1 MTMNTRGEA
10 ARRWT
15 NPAGEHAQFQVHA
28 ELGIERISA
37 RFLRQQFPA
46 HSHPAYL
53 IGLTVEG
60 AEEFVQA
67 ATRGVSRPG
76 QVRLIDPGVIH
87 AGGPPHGG
95 TWSYEALYVPVK
107 VLAAIAGSAE
117 HAPPRFIEP
126 VIDDAALA
134 ASLRILFD
142 LLDKPSE
149 PLELHAMFEGA
160 IRALVAGHATFSPE
174 PEQPGEHRGVSRARA
189 YLAANAFA
197 KIPLDTLARESGLS
211 KFHLLRVFRDRTGLT
226 PWQYQVNLRLDH
238 ARQLLQRGEPASQV
252 ADACGFVDQSHFTRI
267 FRTVVGV
274 TPAVYAASYRMT
286 VR

>member
-1 MTMNTRGEA
+1 MSARGEA
-10 ARRWT
+10 ARGWT
-15 NPAGEHAQFQVHA
+15 NPAGERAQFQVHP

-53 IGLTVEG
+53 IGLTIEG

-67 ATRGVSRPG
+67 GTRGLSLPG
-76 QVRLIDPGVIH
+76 QVRLIDPGVVH
-87 AGGPPHGG
+87 AGGPPPGG
-95 TWSYEALYVPVK
+95 TWSYEALYVPIS

-117 HAPPRFIEP
+117 HAPTRFVDP
-126 VIDDAALA
+126 VIDHPALA
-134 ASLRILFD
+134 DALRTLFD

-149 PLELHAMFEGA
+149 PLELHAVFGSL
-160 IRALVAGHATFSPE
+160 IRDLVAGHANFSAQ
-174 PEQPGEHRGVSRARA
+174 PEQPGEHRGVARARA
-189 YLAANAFA
+189 YLADHALA

-274 TPAVYAASYRMT
+274 TPAVYAASYR
-286 VR
+286 VPNR